1 MGNKISSKERL
12 IRAFHREKVDC
23 LPVTS
28 HHVQEYFLKKYMN
41 GISSSEFFKELQMD
55 PIDWYMPTKA
65 DESKGEYYDDL
76 YLNSPTWK
84 VVITDIPHPTYAT
97 KKIDIITPKKTL
109 ITVQQSNEYT
119 TWVVEHL
126 IKEKNDI
133 DILAEYMPWPKYDV
147 DAINKKYLE
156 IGDTAILRG
165 HIITN
170 NLYGQPGCWQD
181 LACCYG
187 IEKLI
192 METYDDPEWVHTA
205 LKVILDKKMIAVNS
219 LDGAR
224 YDILELGGG
233 DASSTVISP
242 KILREFV
249 IPYDNEII
257 VKAHK
262 YNQRIVYHTCGGMM
276 PILEDIQ
283 SMNPD
288 AMETLTP
295 VGMGG
300 DVVLSEVKKRI
311 GDKVC
316 LIGGFDQG
324 YGFTCDPDETRK
336 MVRQAF
342 QAAGENGGYVLCP
355 SDHFFDA
362 NVECIRAFV
371 DEARKCKY

>member
-1 MGNKISSKERL
+1 MKNEVSSKERF
-12 IRAFHREKVDC
+12 IKAFCREKADR

-28 HHVQEYFLKKYMN
+28 HHVQDYFLKKYMN
-41 GISSSEFFKELQMD
+41 GISSTEFFKEMQMD
-55 PIDWYMPTKA
+55 LIEWCMPLRA
-65 DESKGEYYDDL
+65 DENKGQYYNGL
-76 YLNSPTWK
+76 YLNSPDWK
-84 VVITDIPHPTYAT
+84 VMITDIPNSVYNTQRF
-97 KKIDIITPKKTL
+97 DIITPKKTL
-109 ITVQQSNEYT
+109 TTVLQSNEYT
-119 TWVVEHL
+119 TWVAEHL

-133 DILAEYMPWPKYDV
+133 DILAEYMPWPLYDIE
-147 DAINKKYLE
+147 AINKRYIEL
-156 IGDTAILRG
+156 GNAGILRG
-165 HIITN
+165 HITTCNI
-170 NLYGQPGCWQD
+170 YGQPGCWQD

-219 LDGAR
+219 LNGAK

-249 IPYDNEII
+249 IPYDTQII
-257 VKAHK
+257 AKAHE

-300 DVVLSEVKKRI
+300 DVILGEVKKRI

-324 YGFTCDPDETRK
+324 HGFTCDPEETRK
-336 MVRQAF
+336 MVRKAF
-342 QAAGENGGYVLCP
+342 QDAGENGGYILCP

-362 NVECIRAFV
+362 KVECIKAFA
-371 DEARKCKY
+371 DEARKCNY